1 MTVQEL
7 TPLAGD
13 AHAADAA
20 FANILFSPE
29 GNQNPYPYYHAL
41 REAAPV
47 HHSTLGMWV
56 LTRYDDVLSTLRDK
70 TIGKNVEAFMQGRFG
85 GDWWSHAALRRMGT
99 SLLWANPP
107 MHTRLR
113 RLASKSFTAA
123 MVAKQRERIGRL
135 LDDLLDPIAQAGGG
149 DIVND
154 VCYPLP
160 LSVVATLLGMPLEDA
175 PLMRDPMRNF
185 QRTFELG
192 LTAQELHA
200 ADVGAQF
207 SDDYFAEM
215 IERKRKEPGD
225 DLVTS
230 LIEVSD
236 ADGEALSPVELVGV
250 CNMIIGAG
258 FETTTHMLGNGVR
271 ALATH
276 PDELRKLRA
285 DPEGLMDAAIDEVLR
300 FDAPVQ
306 IAPRMLNEPHVI
318 GGVEIPAPAQLIV
331 VIGAA
336 NHDPRHFA
344 EPDVFRIDRNESPSI
359 SFGAGIHTCLGWR
372 LAKLQAEIFY
382 TALLRRFSSIELAAD
397 PVYRPRLT
405 LRGVES
411 LHISVT
417 NA

>member
-1 MTVQEL
+1 MTVQEVAPS
-7 TPLAGD
+7 TGETQ
-13 AHAADAA
+13 AADAA
-20 FANILFSPE
+20 FASILFSPE
-29 GNQNPYPYYHAL
+29 GNQNPYPYYHQMRDAN
-41 REAAPV
+41 PV
-47 HHSTLGMWV
+47 HHSKLGMWV

-70 TIGKNVEAFMQGRFG
+70 TVGKDVEAFMAGRFG

-113 RLASKSFTAA
+113 RLASKSFTAG
-123 MVAKQRERIGRL
+123 MVAQQHDRIIQILDEL
-135 LDDLLDPIAQAGGG
+135 LIPIADAGGG

-160 LSVVATLLGMPLEDA
+160 LSVVAMLLGMPLEDA
-175 PLMRDPMRNF
+175 PLMREPMRNF

-200 ADVGAQF
+200 ADLGAQF
-207 SDDYFAEM
+207 SDDYFADL
-215 IERKRKEPGD
+215 IARKRREPGQ
-225 DLVTS
+225 DLVS
-230 LIEVSD
+230 ALIEISD
-236 ADGEALSPVELVGV
+236 ADGEALSQVELIGV

-271 ALATH
+271 ALAAN
-276 PDELRKLRA
+276 PDELAELRRR
-285 DPEGLMDAAIDEVLR
+285 PGELMDAAIEEVLR
-300 FDAPVQ
+300 IDAPVQ
-306 IAPRMLNEPHVI
+306 LAPRMLAESHVI
-318 GGVEIPAPAQLIV
+318 GGVKLPAGAQLIA

-336 NHDPRHFA
+336 NHDPTHFTD
-344 EPDVFRIDRNESPSI
+344 PDSFRIDRNESPAI

-382 TALLRRFSSIELAAD
+382 RTLIDRFTTIELAAE
-397 PVYRPRLT
+397 PAYRPRLT

-411 LHISVT
+411 LQIAVRHS
-417 NA
+417 